1 MPPAPP
7 VVPGAARPRLAARP
21 AAAIVVCRAHG
32 GPSEPEVVATVGDA
46 ERGAEERAA
55 EAALLEALFTQA
67 PVGLFLVDT
76 ELRVTRY
83 NHAARGLRQVPEDRV
98 LGHRIEG
105 FAPGLATDE
114 FISTA
119 RHVLETGESA
129 LGVLLRGRRP
139 DGSAHGDGVEIAVSA
154 SLFRLTDSEGRVLG
168 LAALAEDVTERERA
182 LARLEVLHKAHRR
195 IGTSLDETAT
205 AEELAEVAV
214 PDLAD
219 VAFVDVLGEVFQG
232 RRLRPGRVGPGSPL
246 RRAAFRAADGSTGA
260 VPPGELVEL
269 PFPTPYSQA
278 LDDLRPRLVSR
289 PADDAPWTEAIGGG
303 THSLIAAPLVVHGT
317 ALGIAVF
324 LRTTRAEPFDEDDLQ
339 LAEQL
344 ATLTVLG
351 LDKAHAYTRERA
363 VATALQRRLLPS
375 APPELTGVEAAHVHL
390 PGDEGSDW
398 FDVISLS
405 GARVGLTVG
414 TVAGRGIEAA
424 ATMGQLRTAARA
436 LAARDPAPDELLA
449 GLDEVTVRLAREVGR
464 EGGEAATA
472 APPSAT
478 CLYLVYDPVSGRC
491 RGASAGHPVPLVL
504 GPDGRSHVSEIRPG
518 PSLGE
523 GGGFSV
529 ATTELAE
536 GSLLA
541 LYSAGLVLGRGRAA
555 AQGRAMLRTVLG
567 RAGRTP
573 AELCDDVVYALGER
587 HDPRTVDDASL
598 LLVRTRRLGADRIAE
613 WPLRHDP
620 TVVAEARALAVRKLV
635 DWGLDGLAEDTE
647 LIVSELVTNAVR
659 YGLPPLSLRLLRD
672 RELICE
678 VTDGSSTTP
687 HMRLADPTDEG
698 GRGLFLVMH
707 LAGRWG
713 TRFAARGKTIWANQ
727 ELPPGLS

>member
-1 MPPAPP
+1 MRGTRR
-7 VVPGAARPRLAARP
+7 PG
-21 AAAIVVCRAHG
+21 
-32 GPSEPEVVATVGDA
+32 EPEVVATVGDA

-55 EAALLEALFTQA
+55 EAALLDALFTQA
-67 PVGLFLVDT
+67 PVGLFLVDP
-76 ELRVTRY
+76 ELRVTRF
-83 NHAARGLRQVPEDRV
+83 NHAAHGMRQVPEERV
-98 LGHRIEG
+98 LGHRIGG

-114 FISTA
+114 LISTA
-119 RHVLETGESA
+119 RRVLETGESA
-129 LGVLLRGRRP
+129 LGILLRGRRP
-139 DGSAHGDGVEIAVSA
+139 GGPDPGDGEEIAVSA
-154 SLFRLTDSEGRVLG
+154 SLFRLTDSSGKVLG
-168 LAALAEDVTERERA
+168 LAALAENVTDREQA
-182 LARLEVLHKAHRR
+182 LARLEVLHRAHRR

-205 AEELAEVAV
+205 AEQLAAVAV

-219 VAFVDVLGEVFQG
+219 VVIVDVLGEVSQG

-246 RRAAFRAADGSTGA
+246 RRAAFRAADGSAGDVAPGA
-260 VPPGELVEL
+260 LVEL
-269 PFPTPYSQA
+269 PFPTPCSQA
-278 LDDLRPRLVSR
+278 LADLRPRLVPR
-289 PADDAPWTEAIGGG
+289 LAAG
-303 THSLIAAPLVVHGT
+303 TPGAKTFGAGAHSLIAAPLVVHDT

-324 LRTTRAEPFDEDDLQ
+324 LRTTRPEPFDGDDLQ

-344 ATLTVLG
+344 ATLTALG
-351 LDKAHAYTRERA
+351 IDKAHAYTRERT

-390 PGDEGSDW
+390 PGDDGADW
-398 FDVISLS
+398 FDVIPLS

-436 LAARDPAPDELLA
+436 LAARDPAPDELLS
-449 GLDEVTVRLAREVGR
+449 GLDEVTVRLAREVGP
-464 EGGEAATA
+464 EGGATSTQA
-472 APPSAT
+472 EPPSAT

-504 GPDGRSHVSEIRPG
+504 GPDGRSQVSEIRPG
-518 PSLGE
+518 PPLGG

-529 ATTELAE
+529 ATAELAE

-541 LYSAGLVLGRGRAA
+541 LYSAGLVLGRGRSAA
-555 AQGRAMLRTVLG
+555 EGRATLRTVLG

-587 HDPRTVDDASL
+587 HDPRSVDDASL

-620 TVVAEARALAVRKLV
+620 TVVAEARALAVRKLA
-635 DWGLDGLAEDTE
+635 DWGLDELADATE
-647 LIVSELVTNAVR
+647 LIVSELVTNAIR
-659 YGLPPLSLRLLRD
+659 YGLPPLSLRMLRD

-687 HMRLADPTDEG
+687 HMRLAEPTDEG

-713 TRFAARGKTIWANQ
+713 TRFAARGKTIWATQ
-727 ELPPGLS
+727 ELPRDEDSGQGQDLM